1 MSNEIEEVKQRLDL
15 VELIGQY
22 VTLKKAG
29 ANYKAQCP
37 FHQEK
42 TASLMVSPE
51 KQIWKCFGCGKGGDH
66 YKFVMEAEHLEFGD
80 ALRLLAQKAGVTLQ
94 SRTRSE
100 YQTRD
105 NKETLYQINR
115 ASAKVF

>member
-1 MSNEIEEVKQRLDL
+1 MANEIEEVKQRLDL
-15 VELIGQY
+15 VELVGQY

-66 YKFVMEAEHLEFGD
+66 YKFIMEAEHLEFGD
-80 ALRLLAQKAGVTLQ
+80 ALRLLAQKAEPVPNTKL
-94 SRTRSE
+94 
-100 YQTRD
+100 
-105 NKETLYQINR
+105 KI
-115 ASAKVF
+115 AKVTFTR